1 MTVKRKVMV
10 LGSVIVP
17 LVLLA
22 VWYLDSPIR
31 YLLTPPDDLYDALC
45 LKPADFRR
53 TGTSYECEYVNKYSG
68 NHTIGVI
75 VERPPDITTD
85 LGWKIKAK
93 VEVSDGKAVL
103 LSTEIDKPYYP
114 FWGGKFSKGGFA
126 LVSYNTP
133 DNLPIGK
140 VLKCTITLVKG
151 DASFEE
157 TYGRTSMYVAK
168 ASDK

>member
-1 MTVKRKVMV
+1 MTAKRKAMV
-10 LGSVIVP
+10 LGFVIVP

-22 VWYLDSPIR
+22 VWYLNSPIH
-31 YLLTPPDDLYDALC
+31 YLLTPPGDLYDALC

-53 TGTSYECEYVNKYSG
+53 TGTGYVCEYVNKYSG

-75 VERPPDITTD
+75 VEHPPDITND
-85 LGWKIKAK
+85 FAWKIKAK
-93 VEVSDGKAVL
+93 IEVSDGMAVL

-126 LVSYNTP
+126 LVGYNAP

-140 VLKCTITLVKG
+140 VLVCKITIVKG
-151 DASFEE
+151 DASFED